1 MKDVEPKKHYM
12 KFSRIH
18 LGAATLGMVL
28 LVSSSAVTNPHV
40 GQSLAIGEHL
50 PEMNQAVEQG
60 MGLLPKPSSGRYTL
74 VHFWAS
80 YDAESRA
87 EHVRLSEYFG
97 QTVSDKIAY
106 RAISIDP
113 DRAVYDA
120 TLKLDQLDPERQ
132 YCAAD
137 ERQQV
142 ISQYRLAHGLRTYLV
157 DDSGVVL
164 SVDPSLQDLERIYSL

>member
-1 MKDVEPKKHYM
+1 MKDVEPKEFYM

-18 LGAATLGMVL
+18 LGAATLGMIL
-28 LVSSSAVTNPHV
+28 LVSSSAMSDPLQ
-40 GQSLAIGEHL
+40 GQSLAIGERL
-50 PEMNQAVEQG
+50 PEMNQAAEQG
-60 MGLLPKPSSGRYTL
+60 LGLLPSPTSGRYTL

-113 DRAVYDA
+113 DKAVYNA
-120 TLKLDQLDPERQ
+120 TIKLDQLDPQRQ

-142 ISQYRLAHGLRTYLV
+142 ISQYRLAHGLHTYLIN
-157 DDSGVVL
+157 DSGVVL

>member
-1 MKDVEPKKHYM
+1 MKDVEPKENYM

-18 LGAATLGMVL
+18 LGAATLGMLL
-28 LVSSSAVTNPHV
+28 LVSSSAVTSPHV

-60 MGLLPKPSSGRYTL
+60 MGLLPTPSSGRYTL

-80 YDAESRA
+80 YDAKSRA

-113 DRAVYDA
+113 DRAVYEA
-120 TLKLDQLDPERQ
+120 TLKLDQLDPQGQ
-132 YCAAD
+132 YCASD
-137 ERQQV
+137 MRQQV
-142 ISQYRLAHGLRTYLV
+142 LSQYRLTRGLHSYLV
-157 DDSGVVL
+157 DDSGVVVQ
-164 SVDPSLQDLERIYSL
+164 VDPSLQDLERIYSL